1 MPDLLTAA
9 DIDTLRRVWIQ
20 DLVDDHREFGSA
32 VIGEACLAGVTAIRL
47 TNLGSGSLRRGTPF
61 WIYFP
66 GGSQERYHVAAE
78 TGITYGSAVVSIS
91 PVLLSSV
98 AQGYTVKP
106 EPYLKSV
113 FNMRTG
119 RPYFSDPDLQDFA
132 LQAAETYGRRIA
144 TAADPVRARFR
155 AIRKLAM
162 EQMLGPGSVFLAE
175 LAADDDRNNAD
186 GIVKRLEK
194 ILQEDREFIETA
206 SRGASSF
213 PVFR

>member
-32 VIGEACLAGVTAIRL
+32 VIAELAQAGAVSVHL
-47 TNLGSGSLRRGTPF
+47 TGLGTGTLRRGTPF

-78 TGITYGSAVVSIS
+78 CGIASGSAVVSIS
-91 PVLLSSV
+91 PALLSGVSP
-98 AQGYTVKP
+98 GFTVKP

-119 RPYFSDPDLQDFA
+119 RPFFSDPDLQDLA
-132 LQAAETYGRRIA
+132 LQAVETYGRRIA
-144 TAADPVRARFR
+144 TAADPERARYR
-155 AIRKLAM
+155 AIRKLALD
-162 EQMLGPGSVFLAE
+162 QMLGPGSVFLAE
-175 LAADDDRNNAD
+175 LAADDERNNAD

-194 ILQEDREFIETA
+194 ILQEDREFLETA

>member
-9 DIDTLRRVWIQ
+9 DIETLRRVWIQ

-32 VIGEACLAGVTAIRL
+32 VIAESAQAGASSVHL
-47 TNLGSGSLRRGTPF
+47 TGLGTGTLRRGTPF

-78 TGITYGSAVVSIS
+78 CSITAGSAVVSIS
-91 PVLLSSV
+91 PALLSSV
-98 AQGYTVKP
+98 SPAFTVKP

-119 RPYFSDPDLQDFA
+119 RQFFSDPDLQDLA
-132 LQAAETYGRRIA
+132 LQAVETYGRRIA
-144 TAADPVRARFR
+144 TAADPERARYR
-155 AIRKLAM
+155 AIRKLAL
-162 EQMLGPGSVFLAE
+162 EQMLGPGSVFVAE
-175 LAADDDRNNAD
+175 LAADDERNNAD

-194 ILQEDREFIETA
+194 ILQEDREFLETA

>member
-1 MPDLLTAA
+1 MPDLLTAV

-20 DLVDDHREFGSA
+20 DLVDGHREFGSA
-32 VIGEACLAGVTAIRL
+32 VIAESAQAGAVSVHL
-47 TNLGSGSLRRGTPF
+47 TGLGTGIIRRGTPF

-78 TGITYGSAVVSIS
+78 CGITAGSAVVSIS
-91 PVLLSSV
+91 PALLSSV
-98 AQGYTVKP
+98 AQGFTVKP

-119 RPYFSDPDLQDFA
+119 RPFFSDPDLQDLA
-132 LQAAETYGRRIA
+132 LQAVETYGRRIA
-144 TAADPVRARFR
+144 TAADPERARYR
-155 AIRKLAM
+155 AIRKLALD
-162 EQMLGPGSVFLAE
+162 QMLGPGSVFLAE
-175 LAADDDRNNAD
+175 LAADDERNNAD

-194 ILQEDREFIETA
+194 ILQEDREFLETA

>member
-1 MPDLLTAA
+1 MPDLLTAV

-20 DLVDDHREFGSA
+20 DLVDDQCEFGSA
-32 VIGEACLAGVTAIRL
+32 FIAEAAQAGAVFVHL
-47 TNLGSGSLRRGTPF
+47 TGLGTGTLRRGTPF

-78 TGITYGSAVVSIS
+78 CGITAGSAVVSIS
-91 PVLLSSV
+91 PALLSSV
-98 AQGYTVKP
+98 AQGFTVKP

-119 RPYFSDPDLQDFA
+119 RPFFSDPDLQDLA
-132 LQAAETYGRRIA
+132 LQAVETYGRRIA
-144 TAADPVRARFR
+144 TAADPERARYR
-155 AIRKLAM
+155 AIRKLALD
-162 EQMLGPGSVFLAE
+162 QMLGPGSVFLAE
-175 LAADDDRNNAD
+175 LAADDERNNAD

-194 ILQEDREFIETA
+194 ILQEDREFLETA